1 VLAPTGKIESGSVKS
16 TRMGWARLLTAGA
29 AVILGLALF
38 VAAESS
44 LTQAASKPATQSS
57 ISEIVLTLDPVQSQ
71 VHWTLNSTLHT
82 VHGTFSL
89 KSGIVHFNPDTGTAG
104 GEIVIY
110 APSGQSGNASRDK
123 RMHKEIL
130 ETARYPEVMFRPTRV
145 EGKVSRSGAS
155 DVKLEGT
162 LSIHGAD
169 HDVTAQVHAE
179 LAGERWTGSGTFKVP
194 YVQWGIK
201 DPSNFLLKAEPA
213 VTVEVEMSGQVKA
226 AN

>member
-1 VLAPTGKIESGSVKS
+1 
-16 TRMGWARLLTAGA
+16 MGWARLLTAGA

>member
-1 VLAPTGKIESGSVKS
+1 
-16 TRMGWARLLTAGA
+16 MGWARFVTPGA
-29 AVILGLALF
+29 AVVLGLAIF

-82 VHGTFSL
+82 VHGTFSV
-89 KSGIVHFNPDTGTAG
+89 KSGIVQFNPDTGTAG

-130 ETARYPEVMFRPTRV
+130 ETAKYPDVIFRPTRV

-155 DVKLEGT
+155 DAKVDGT
-162 LSIHGAD
+162 LSIHGTD
-169 HDVTAQVHAE
+169 HDVTALVHAE
-179 LAGERWTGSGTFKVP
+179 LAGDRWTGTGTFKVP

-213 VTVEVEMSGQVKA
+213 VTVEVEMSGGIKA

>member
-1 VLAPTGKIESGSVKS
+1 MKS
-16 TRMGWARLLTAGA
+16 TRTGWARFVTAGA
-29 AVILGLALF
+29 AVVVGLAIF

-82 VHGTFSL
+82 VHGTFSV
-89 KSGIVHFNPDTGTAG
+89 KSGIVHFNPETGTAG

-110 APSGQSGNASRDK
+110 AASGQSGNASRDK

-130 ETARYPEVMFRPTRV
+130 ETAKYPDVIFHPTRV

-155 DVKLEGT
+155 GVKLEGT

-169 HDVTAQVHAE
+169 HDVTAQVHAA
-179 LAGERWTGSGTFKVP
+179 LAGDRWAGTGTFKVP

-201 DPSNFLLKAEPA
+201 NPSNFLLKAEPA
-213 VTVEVEMSGQVKA
+213 VTVEVEMSGEIKA